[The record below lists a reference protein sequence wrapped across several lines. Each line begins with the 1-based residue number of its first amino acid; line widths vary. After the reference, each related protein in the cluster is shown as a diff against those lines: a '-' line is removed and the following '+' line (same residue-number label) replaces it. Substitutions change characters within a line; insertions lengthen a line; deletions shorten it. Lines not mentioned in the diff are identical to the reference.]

1 MNSNIRAIALS
12 FVLFMTTAFAF
23 AQSEALRPMQVTP
36 DQLKW
41 TPNPGGSMNAVL
53 VGDSAKAGLY
63 ASRTKFSSGYRVE
76 PHSHPNEKIVMVLS
90 GTVWVGYGEQF
101 DESKMKAMPAG
112 SVWTEPPNQPHFAW
126 AKEGEVILHVVG
138 NGPTGTN
145 PVRPRQ

>member
-1 MNSNIRAIALS
+1 MNTFTRGIALGFLLS
-12 FVLFMTTAFAF
+12 MTAGFAF
-23 AQSEALRPMQVTP
+23 AQSEPLRPMQITP
-36 DQLKW
+36 DELRW

-53 VGDSAKAGLY
+53 VGSSAKSGMYAG
-63 ASRTKFSSGYRVE
+63 RTKFPPGLRIE

-126 AKEGEVILHVVG
+126 AKDGEVILHVVG

-145 PVRPRQ
+145 PVRPKQ